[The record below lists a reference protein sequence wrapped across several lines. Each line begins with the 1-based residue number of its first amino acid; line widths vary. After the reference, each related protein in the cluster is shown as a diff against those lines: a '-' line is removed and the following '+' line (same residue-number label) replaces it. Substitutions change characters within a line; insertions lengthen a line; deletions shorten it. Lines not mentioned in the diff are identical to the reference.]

1 MNEEELIFMK
11 NKDQLDDI
19 YKNVIDTIRK
29 YAKYDSDNK
38 KLTWDKT
45 KVAFHLTCPCC
56 GVHVRDSEDIVFE
69 GPGAFNFCPNCGE
82 DLREDKD

>member
-1 MNEEELIFMK
+1 MENLVDE
-11 NKDQLDDI
+11 I
-19 YKNVIDTIRK
+19 YEKAIDAMRK
-29 YAKYDSDNK
+29 YSVCYKADK

-45 KVAFHLTCPCC
+45 KVAFHLTCPYC
-56 GVHVRDSEDIVFE
+56 GVHVRNSEYVVFE

>member
-1 MNEEELIFMK
+1 MINLNEFDK
-11 NKDQLDDI
+11 H
-19 YKNVIDTIRK
+19 YKKTIDNMRK
-29 YAKYDSDNK
+29 CYVDYEVDK
-38 KLTWDKT
+38 KPTWDRIQ
-45 KVAFHLTCPCC
+45 VAFHLTCPYC